1 MSRLAKKP
9 IVIPEKVEVV
19 VQNGNVSVT
28 GPLGT
33 LSRSVPGAI
42 SLVVKDGGIVVT
54 PNNNALSTKM
64 LVGTTVAHVRN
75 MIKGS
80 TEMFVKKLIIE
91 GIGFK
96 AEVKGSSLQ
105 LALGFSHPVTVA
117 IPKELKVVSEKGLLS
132 ISGGNIET
140 VGAFAARVRAL
151 KKPEPYKGKGI
162 RYETEVIRRKQGKK
176 TT

>member
-1 MSRLAKKP
+1 
-9 IVIPEKVEVV
+9 
-19 VQNGNVSVT
+19 
-28 GPLGT
+28 
-33 LSRSVPGAI
+33 
-42 SLVVKDGGIVVT
+42 
-54 PNNNALSTKM
+54 
-64 LVGTTVAHVRN
+64 